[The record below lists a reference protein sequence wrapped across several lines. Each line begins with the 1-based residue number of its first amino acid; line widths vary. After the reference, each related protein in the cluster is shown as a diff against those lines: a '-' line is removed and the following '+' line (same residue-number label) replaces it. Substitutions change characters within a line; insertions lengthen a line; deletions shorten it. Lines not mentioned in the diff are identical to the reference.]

1 MTIRSSSLAAGFWL
15 LPLVWLWFA
24 LINYLRVEWA
34 LNPQYAY
41 GSAVPFMC
49 LFLLGRN
56 LLQPESQIPLPA
68 TRAPRFPRTVIY
80 GLLALVAGLYLPTR
94 LLQEAVP
101 TWRLVGWAL
110 AVEVIGITLILIRLS
125 GFGARFSSFVFPIVY
140 FLVAVPWPSVVEWPL
155 IKYLTH
161 LDVAITSE
169 LAGWC
174 GIPAL
179 AHGNVIEVATGQV
192 DIDEACSGIRSFQA
206 TLMISLFL
214 GEWLRLRRGRRL
226 LLVLAGFLL
235 SLLFNLARLAV
246 LVWVASRK
254 GINAVDHWHDPTG
267 VTILL
272 GCFFGLWFL
281 GHALAGKNSPT
292 RVPAQSPP
300 GEKWQWLTGNW
311 LTGNVTPVL
320 TLAAWILFVETGVE
334 GWYAWH
340 MARLPAAVVWS
351 VNLPTQN
358 PSYKE
363 LTIAPDQRRTL
374 RYDDGRR
381 AVWQED
387 NLKWELIY
395 LHWLPGKAAIHLAN
409 YHTPKSCLTASGH
422 DVGGGEEVVYLKVS
436 GLELPFRFYQI
447 KDSANPVFVAYCLWD
462 DRAVDRNFS
471 AVPFTWGG
479 RLGAI
484 LGGQRNPGQRS
495 IEIALTG
502 AGDLPGAQVEVKKLL
517 AKIIQPGG

>member
-1 MTIRSSSLAAGFWL
+1 MKSQIARFQFVLWL
-15 LPLVWLWFA
+15 LPVVWLWFA

-56 LLQPESQIPLPA
+56 LLQPESKIP
-68 TRAPRFPRTVIY
+68 PRETPPPQYYIAGVY
-80 GLLALVAGLYLPTR
+80 GILALLALLYLPTR

-110 AVEVIGITLILIRLS
+110 AVEVIGITLILIRIINRQPS
-125 GFGARFSSFVFPIVY
+125 YFYFVFPICY
-140 FLVAVPWPSVVEWPL
+140 FFVAVPWPSIAEWPV
-155 IKYLTH
+155 INYLTQ
-161 LDVAITSE
+161 LDVSTTTE
-169 LAGWC
+169 LAGW
-174 GIPAL
+174 GGVPAM

-214 GEWLRLRRGRRL
+214 GEWLRLGLGRRMA
-226 LLVLAGFLL
+226 LVLSGFLL
-235 SLLFNLARLAV
+235 SLLFNLVRLTV
-246 LVWVASRK
+246 LVWVAAHD
-254 GINAVDHWHDPTG
+254 GINAMNHWHDSTG

-281 GHALAGKNSPT
+281 AHALAGKSLPPP
-292 RVPAQSPP
+292 VQAQKLQ
-300 GEKWQWLTGNW
+300 GWKWQLDVGSWQL
-311 LTGNVTPVL
+311 GNVAPVIA
-320 TLAAWILFVETGVE
+320 LATWILFVEMGVE

-351 VNLPTQN
+351 VNLPTEN
-358 PSYKE
+358 STYKE
-363 LTIAPDQRRTL
+363 LPIAPEQQRTL
-374 RYDDGRR
+374 RYDEGRR
-381 AVWQED
+381 SIWQADEQ
-387 NLKWELIY
+387 KWEVIY
-395 LHWLPGKAAIHLAN
+395 LRWRPGKAAIHLAN

-422 DVGGGEEVVYLKVS
+422 EVDGGDKVVYLKVS
-436 GLELPFRFYQI
+436 DLQLPFRFYRL
-447 KDSANPVFVAYCLWD
+447 KDLASPVFVAYCLWD
-462 DRAVDRNFS
+462 DRAVNRNFS
-471 AVPFTWGG
+471 AVPFTWNG
-479 RLGAI
+479 RLASI

-502 AGDLPGAQVEVKKLL
+502 ANNLASAQVAIQNLL
-517 AKIIQPGG
+517 EKIISPIH